1 MSKKKRTEKKKEAK
15 IYKPIGIKVCEL
27 LSSLQI
33 IKDSLDLYMQGK
45 KHEIIPIS
53 GQLRAILTDS
63 TAKKNGVAPLLFELA
78 KVFNYDTSIYYSPI
92 NMEGCI
98 QDGLV
103 LQMVNPE
110 PSLINR
116 NGKQKKIR
124 LSEFL
129 DINICEV
136 NKKKISARKLITWY
150 ANKSGGAHYD
160 PTLPESFIMLRKRAD
175 FLIIEMAKIALSVG
189 VNIVRE
195 TSCFEKYIG
204 IKINQKQ
211 EINNYGCIFEFSRE
225 DSLMFYKLIIDD
237 KFNLIFSIRSEEG
250 EYIEVKSDR
259 EIKWDKARVIL
270 LTSEITEDFSTKLAL
285 YIDGEKYGE
294 SNNKYPI
301 YSLANPLIYY
311 NRYYNTNRNKSIDG
325 IEMDISSICIYGRLL
340 DENERKHNLLYL
352 EDDIKKGNF
361 RIFNRDKYG
370 VMLIGEKDMHIKSR

>member
-1 MSKKKRTEKKKEAK
+1 MSKKKRTEKKKEPQ

-63 TAKKNGVAPLLFELA
+63 TAKKNGVDPLLFELA

-110 PSLINR
+110 PSLINK
-116 NGKQKKIR
+116 NGKQKKIE
-124 LSEFL
+124 LFDFL

-136 NKKKISARKLITWY
+136 NKKKISGRKLITWY

-160 PTLPESFIMLRKRAD
+160 PTLPEPFIMLRKRAD
-175 FLIIEMAKIALSVG
+175 FLIIEIAKIVLSIG
-189 VNIVRE
+189 INIVRK

-204 IKINQKQ
+204 IKINPKQK
-211 EINNYGCIFEFSRE
+211 INNYGFIFEFSRE
-225 DSLMFYKLIIDD
+225 DSLMSYKLIIDD
-237 KFNLIFSIRSEEG
+237 KFNLIFSIRSEEN
-250 EYIEVKSDR
+250 EYIEVKNNR
-259 EIKWDKARVIL
+259 EIKWDKARRVL

-294 SNNKYPI
+294 SDNQYPI
-301 YSLANPLIYY
+301 YSLADPIYY
-311 NRYYNTNRNKSIDG
+311 NRYYNTNRDKSIDG
-325 IEMDISSICIYGRLL
+325 IEMEFCNIMAYNRLL
-340 DENERKHNLLYL
+340 DENERKSNLLYL
-352 EDDIKKGNF
+352 KDNIEKGNF
-361 RIFNRDKYG
+361 VIFNKDKYG
-370 VMLIGEKDMHIKSR
+370 EILSGEKDMNIKSR